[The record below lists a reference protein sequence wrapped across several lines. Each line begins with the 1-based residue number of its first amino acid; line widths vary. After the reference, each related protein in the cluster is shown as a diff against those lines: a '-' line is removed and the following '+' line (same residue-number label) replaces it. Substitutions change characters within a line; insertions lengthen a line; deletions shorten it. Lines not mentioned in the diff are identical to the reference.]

1 MKRHN
6 LLLCLLLCVAQ
17 IVMAQTEKKPTLMIL
32 PSDHWCSARYFT
44 TNFDNFGKTI
54 VINDFQSAFREDA
67 ELSMVVS
74 KIGELM
80 ANYGYMVKDYS
91 QEMAAI
97 NDRQVENEV
106 TMSKMGS
113 MISET
118 PLDMLR
124 RRAKYDIELRIDW
137 DVNKD
142 VVGKKKVDGKS
153 VSFTLQ
159 AIDTYTSKV
168 VATSSGVSDASTEI
182 VPRILESAVA
192 ANMENFNEQLTRYFE
207 NLQKNGREITFIVQ
221 TWDSGMMD
229 LEEEFDGDEL
239 IDVIQDWMYENTV
252 NGVFNLSDATET
264 RALFEQVRIPFFNE
278 KGRAMDARSFAT
290 QLRKYLANTY
300 MIESKVMTRGLGE
313 VILVLGEK

>member
-74 KIGELM
+74 KIGELI

-137 DVNKD
+137 GVNKD
-142 VVGKKKVDGKS
+142 VVGKKKVEGKS

-221 TWDSGMMD
+221 TWDSGMID

-239 IDVIQDWMYENTV
+239 IDVIQDWMSENTV
-252 NGVFNLSDATET
+252 DGVFNLSDATET
-264 RALFEQVRIPFFNE
+264 RALFEQVRIPFFNA
-278 KGRAMDARSFAT
+278 KGRAMDAHSFAT
-290 QLRKYLANTY
+290 QLRKHLASAY

>member
-6 LLLCLLLCVAQ
+6 LLLCMLLCVAQ

-54 VINDFQSAFREDA
+54 VINDFQSAFREDS

-97 NDRQVENEV
+97 NDRQVENET

-124 RRAKYDIELRIDW
+124 RRAKYDIEIRIDW

-142 VVGKKKVDGKS
+142 VVGKKKVEGKS
-153 VSFTLQ
+153 VNFTLQ

-168 VATSSGVSDASTEI
+168 VATSSGVSEASTEI

-192 ANMENFNEQLTRYFE
+192 ANMENFNDQLTRYFD
-207 NLQKNGREITFIVQ
+207 NLQKNGREITFIIQ
-221 TWDSGMMD
+221 TWDSGMID

-239 IDVIQDWMYENTV
+239 IDVIQDWMFENTV
-252 NGVFNLSDATET
+252 DGVFNLSDATET
-264 RALFEQVRIPFFNE
+264 RALFEQVRIPFFDA

-290 QLRKYLANTY
+290 QLRKHLANTY
-300 MIESKVMTRGLGE
+300 MIESKVLTRGLGE